1 MLISGRSRTYSCKI
15 VRASNSR
22 GKSIQNVD
30 SFCSYYRKGF
40 VIIILITL
48 SEYCFIITFAI
59 MLHSY
64 SNSNCLRTI
73 KDKRL
78 VFQLR
83 ILRRIL
89 STKFTINV
97 FHNFLQTNLY
107 NKLNQSIRFVNIC
120 IPLYSIIE
128 TTNRWKRIVS

>member
-64 SNSNCLRTI
+64 SNSNCLRKNKRWKISFSI
-73 KDKRL
+73 KNFKT
-78 VFQLR
+78 
-83 ILRRIL
+83 L

-107 NKLNQSIRFVNIC
+107 NKLKAC